1 MMTTPE
7 SSIEPGGLD
16 LLNTDD
22 VTAEE
27 LANFREFYSATKG
40 SQNKSYEFWLEFRPD
55 VLKRHKARTVQ
66 WYLGGSYPIQ
76 AMACLHQYVIRAFPD
91 GIDYEM
97 RLSQTHGAKKTD
109 LLDLLSVAFIH
120 AGHPGM
126 YTAAEVAAPILR
138 DYVEKPSPERFPA
151 NWDFDPRA
159 FDCGMDYSTL
169 AASPGDIRALL
180 DWYQRTCGEV
190 PRNIRFLADQRP
202 DLLKAYRN
210 RYEHAIR
217 DSLPKQ
223 MLPYLMLHY
232 NVYRGFGD
240 GIRENVLLCRAM
252 GLSRQQVLN
261 AVCSAILHTGANGM
275 DTVAAVAGDLF
286 ETFPDGE

>member
-1 MMTTPE
+1 MTISE
-7 SSIEPGGLD
+7 SSVEPGGLN

-22 VTAEE
+22 VTPEE

-40 SQNKSYEFWLEFRPD
+40 SQNKSYEFWVEFRPD

-66 WYLGGSYPIQ
+66 WYLGGDYPIQ
-76 AMACLHQYVIRAFPD
+76 AMACLHQYVITQFRD

-109 LLDLLSVAFIH
+109 ILDVLSVAFIH
-120 AGHPGM
+120 SGHPGM
-126 YTAAEVAAPILR
+126 YLASEMAPFLR
-138 DYVEKPSPERFPA
+138 DYQEKPNPNRFPA
-151 NWDFDPRA
+151 NWDFDPHA

-169 AASPGDIRALL
+169 TASREDIQALL
-180 DWYQRTCGEV
+180 GWYEKTCGEV
-190 PRNIRFLADQRP
+190 PRNVRFLAEYRR

-240 GIRENVLLCRAM
+240 GIRENILLARAM
-252 GLSRQQVLN
+252 GMSRQQVLN
-261 AVCSAILHTGANGM
+261 AVCSAILHTGANAM
-275 DTVAAVAGDLF
+275 DRVSEVAGDLSA
-286 ETFPDGE
+286 TFPDGE